1 MYEMWLKIRSF
12 VFPSQCHSDSCIKTC
27 KSKKKEICFILPI
40 TDIDIGPGNST
51 NLRQWYSCVL
61 DCDSTT
67 IGDYKVSWLFTLL
80 KLADCLHFQSQ
91 LIVLFVYIPPSAM
104 LLCAWL
110 WLYYYWWWL
119 PKWIWPHRARSLPDP
134 ASHDRSRR
142 RWSCRSARFCAQSR
156 NGTVAVKG
164 KKKEFKMHEH
174 PLKPVF
180 GAIWTT
186 CAIASAQCGEVS
198 IECNLN
204 FPTIYCTLYFSEVN
218 MYVAGSFKFQ
228 TAGVRTEQK
237 TLHGWSYI

>member
-12 VFPSQCHSDSCIKTC
+12 VFHHNVTLIRV
-27 KSKKKEICFILPI
+27 SKHVKVRRKKICFIAI
-40 TDIDIGPGNST
+40 SVIGRSYQNSEKNIMVQT
-51 NLRQWYSCVL
+51 SVSDVL
-61 DCDSTT
+61 DCDSTYYYWWWSPKWQENAINASFHKKGHKSSQNGEKIPDFVKKK
-67 IGDYKVSWLFTLL
+67 IGET
-80 KLADCLHFQSQ
+80 
-91 LIVLFVYIPPSAM
+91 YIPPSAM

-110 WLYYYWWWL
+110 WLDYYWWWS

-186 CAIASAQCGEVS
+186 CAIASARCGEVS

-204 FPTIYCTLYFSEVN
+204 FPTICCTLYFLTVN
-218 MYVAGSFKFQ
+218 M
-228 TAGVRTEQK
+228 
-237 TLHGWSYI
+237 